1 MLSRIGWTRIAYG
14 MAAIAVS
21 CGAVG
26 SHLLDDVLEG
36 NAANQW
42 QIATRMLFWHALGLW
57 ICASTARYRQG
68 ALMLISV
75 LIFCGSVFSLS
86 LGGAR
91 LDGNGRSSGRSRDG
105 RLVAVASGGKGARM
119 ASTSQIGAFCD

>member
-1 MLSRIGWTRIAYG
+1 MLSRIGWTRIAYA

-86 LGGAR
+86 LGGPGWLGMVAPLGGAGMVVSWLWLAVGKAPEWPAPAR
-91 LDGNGRSSGRSRDG
+91 
-105 RLVAVASGGKGARM
+105 
-119 ASTSQIGAFCD
+119 